1 MSNEQRLSLWLDFNG
16 YGFTC
21 DVKLSG
27 YIISIV
33 FSNYNK
39 LSNDRQAY
47 RELTKFA
54 PRIFE
59 NEVVGRFLAIAFSN
73 YRVSNGHVYVTCIIL
88 MGEECS
94 NEWDFQMKR
103 NRIDRCRN
111 GYTAY
116 REKCIQC
123 VTRPNFLHT
132 RDLLRKCEFSFSFS
146 LNELQ

>member
-39 LSNDRQAY
+39 LSNDRQTY
-47 RELTKFA
+47 RELTNFA

-73 YRVSNGHVYVTCIIL
+73 YCVSNGHVYVTCTIL
-88 MGEECS
+88 MG
-94 NEWDFQMKR
+94 
-103 NRIDRCRN
+103 
-111 GYTAY
+111 
-116 REKCIQC
+116 
-123 VTRPNFLHT
+123 
-132 RDLLRKCEFSFSFS
+132 
-146 LNELQ
+146 